1 MTKSNHKYR
10 ATIYLGK
17 DIYTELEKLSNTLGI
32 GLTSLAGII
41 FKTGWEMSKMIDK
54 QSQDAVDVV
63 TEAIYNGK

>member
-17 DIYTELEKLSNTLGI
+17 DIYSELEKLSNTLGI

-54 QSQDAVDVV
+54 QTQDAVDVV
-63 TEAIYNGK
+63 MEAMQHGK

>member
-54 QSQDAVDVV
+54 QTQDAVNVV
-63 TEAIYNGK
+63 VEAIQNGK